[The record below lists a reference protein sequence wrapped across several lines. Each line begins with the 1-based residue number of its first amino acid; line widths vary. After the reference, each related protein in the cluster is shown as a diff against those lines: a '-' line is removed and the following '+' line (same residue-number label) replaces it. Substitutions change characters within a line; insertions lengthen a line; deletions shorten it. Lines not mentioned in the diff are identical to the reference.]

1 MAKSPASSDGR
12 SHLRFVDL
20 YLKKYPDT
28 RYSLGEWKRYDGQV
42 WRSLADLSVRKE
54 CQALCRS
61 TGGGGLA
68 ITSTLV
74 GSIYKM
80 LQTEVFLP
88 DDTFDQNSDLIAFA
102 DKTLVVSTGEIRDHR
117 ASDYLTSH
125 LSFTYDPLARSPD
138 WDAVL
143 TCTDSANLP
152 FLQEFAG
159 YALTPSTKH
168 DIAVWSWGDPGSAK
182 STFIIG
188 IEAVLGVRCCVL
200 GLANLGN
207 RFSLSQLPGKTL
219 AISSEQPSKFVH
231 CFDILNALMSGD
243 SVQIERKY
251 MDAITVKLNAKILW
265 AMNELPQV
273 DSGPAAGL
281 FRRVVPVRWN
291 RVDNPNP
298 EIRERVKQSGQ
309 AIFNWAYEGLRRL
322 NQRGKFDIPES
333 LIAEREAYKLQND
346 PIQVFVNESYNRL
359 PEKTTSGRY
368 NKIRFGIVFEK
379 YKDWCSDNA
388 HKVISSIAFAKEMKR
403 LKIEK
408 KEISG
413 YPYLLGLAPKP
424 ANSSEIQIDVS
435 D

>member
-61 TGGGGLA
+61 AGGGGLP

-74 GSIYKM
+74 GSVYKL

-102 DKTLVVSTGEIRDHR
+102 DKTLVVSTGEVRLHR
-117 ASDYLTSH
+117 ASDYLTSY
-125 LSFTYDPLARSPD
+125 LPFTYDPRSRSPD
-138 WDAVL
+138 WEAVL
-143 TCTDSANLP
+143 TCTDSVNVP

-159 YALTPSTKH
+159 YSLTPSTKY
-168 DIAVWSWGDPGSAK
+168 DVAVWSWGEPGSAK
-182 STFIIG
+182 STFIVG

-219 AISSEQPSKFVH
+219 AISTEQPSTFVH

-265 AMNELPQV
+265 AMNELPRV

-291 RVDNPNP
+291 RVENPNP
-298 EIRERVKQSGQ
+298 EVRERVKQSGPS
-309 AIFNWAYEGLRRL
+309 IFNWAYEGLKRL
-322 NQRGKFDIPES
+322 NQRGKFHIPPS
-333 LIAEREAYKLQND
+333 LIADREAYQLQND
-346 PIQVFVNESYNRL
+346 PIQVFLNETYNRL
-359 PEKTTSGRY
+359 PETTTSGKLNR
-368 NKIRFGIVFEK
+368 IRCGIIYEK
-379 YKDWCSDNA
+379 YKDWCSETS
-388 HKVISSIAFAKEMKR
+388 HKPITSIAFAKEMRR
-403 LKIEK
+403 LKVEK
-408 KEISG
+408 REIKG
-413 YPYLLGLAPKP
+413 YPYFLGIGPKP
-424 ANSSEIQIDVS
+424 ANSSEIEVDVS
-435 D
+435 I